1 MKKIAIIFDG
11 DLNNRKGF
19 FNAVLERARLMGK
32 DVDYAVDVY
41 CICTKENSLVR
52 MLRHTA
58 RKETPAVA
66 NVDGVNV
73 RVLWFDFSL
82 IDYVLSVKLHRKA
95 IFIYRRIKQVTSVFA
110 EYDLLMVHSFV
121 AGNIARSVNKKYGI
135 PYVVTW
141 HGSDIHTAPFSN
153 ISTKTLTADI
163 IRNASLNFFVS
174 EALRSTAAKICEPQE
189 NWKVSYNGVSPSF
202 CKYTEEKRA
211 ELREKYGVSGKK
223 VVAFVGG
230 VVAIKNVAL
239 LPQIFSKIK
248 EKYTGDVKF
257 WVIGDGKLRVQIEK
271 EIQALGL
278 DCKFWG
284 NQPPELMPEYMN
296 SMDLLLLPS
305 KNEGL
310 PLVVVEA
317 AACGSSVA
325 ASDVGGIREAIG
337 AENVVAHG
345 ADFIERY
352 TGLSAELLE
361 TGSVPELSA
370 VFRWTYCVEHE
381 KLEISKFL
389 K

>member
-32 DVDYAVDVY
+32 DADYAVDVY

-82 IDYVLSVKLHRKA
+82 IDYVLSVKLHCKA

-110 EYDLLMVHSFV
+110 EYDLLMAHSFV

-153 ISTKTLTADI
+153 SSTKALTADVL
-163 IRNASLNFFVS
+163 RNASLNFFVS

-202 CKYTEEKRA
+202 CKYSEEKRA

-284 NQPPELMPEYMN
+284 NQPPEMMPEYMN
-296 SMDLLLLPS
+296 CMDLLLLPS

-352 TGLSAELLE
+352 TGLSAELLA